1 MIYGYIRVST
11 DKQTTENQR
20 FEILKFADEKKLI
33 NRWIEETVSSTRK
46 LSDRKLG
53 ALIERMHEDDI
64 LIVSELSRLG
74 RSLLEVMSILHTL
87 MEKEV
92 KVFTT
97 KERMKL
103 GNNISS
109 KVLAFAFSLSAEIER
124 SMISSRTKE
133 ALARKKSEGKRLG
146 RPKGKLSAVTKL
158 SGKDDLIREYL
169 DKKIPVSV
177 IARLLNVHRLTVRN
191 YIRTRKL
198 RNPPLRNC
206 KVRYNLLA
214 ATKRL
219 FALCAVVLLV
229 VASLATRLLLR
240 GGK

>member
-20 FEILKFADEKKLI
+20 FEILKFADEKQLHI
-33 NRWIEETVSSTRK
+33 DRWIEETVSATKK

-53 ALIERMHEDDI
+53 ALLEAMQPEDI
-64 LIVSELSRLG
+64 LLVTELSRLG
-74 RSLLEVMSILHTL
+74 RSVLEVMSILHTL
-87 MEKEV
+87 MEKDV

-97 KERMKL
+97 KERYQL

-169 DKKIPVSV
+169 QKQIPQAV
-177 IARLLNVHRLTVRN
+177 IARLLNVSRLTVRH
-191 YIRTRKL
+191 YIKTRKL
-198 RNPPLRNC
+198 QKSAP
-206 KVRYNLLA
+206 
-214 ATKRL
+214 
-219 FALCAVVLLV
+219 
-229 VASLATRLLLR
+229 
-240 GGK
+240 

>member
-20 FEILKFADEKKLI
+20 FEILKYADERELHVD
-33 NRWIEETVSSTRK
+33 RWIEETISATKK

-53 ALIERMHEDDI
+53 PLIERMREEDI
-64 LIVSELSRLG
+64 LIVTELSRLG
-74 RSLLEVMSILHTL
+74 RSILEVMSILHTL
-87 MEKEV
+87 MEKDV

-97 KERMKL
+97 KERYEL

-133 ALARKKSEGKRLG
+133 ALARKRHEGKRLG
-146 RPKGKLSAVTKL
+146 RPKGKLSSVTKL
-158 SGKDDLIREYL
+158 TGKDDLIREYL
-169 DKKIPVSV
+169 EKRIPQSV
-177 IARLLNVHRLTVRN
+177 MARLLGVSRLTVRH

-198 RNPPLRNC
+198 QKP
-206 KVRYNLLA
+206 
-214 ATKRL
+214 
-219 FALCAVVLLV
+219 
-229 VASLATRLLLR
+229 AS
-240 GGK
+240 

>member
-20 FEILKFADEKKLI
+20 FEILKFANEKQLRI
-33 NRWIEETVSSTRK
+33 DRWIEETISATKR

-53 ALIERMHEDDI
+53 VLLQTMHEEDI
-64 LIVSELSRLG
+64 LIVTELSRLG

-87 MEKEV
+87 MEKDV

-97 KERMKL
+97 KERYEL

-158 SGKDDLIREYL
+158 TGKDDLIREYL
-169 DKKIPVSV
+169 DKQIPVSV
-177 IARLLNVHRLTVRN
+177 MARLLNVNRLTIRN

-198 RNPPLRNC
+198 QAPSR
-206 KVRYNLLA
+206 
-214 ATKRL
+214 
-219 FALCAVVLLV
+219 
-229 VASLATRLLLR
+229 
-240 GGK
+240 

>member
-20 FEILKFADEKKLI
+20 FEILKFADERKLSI
-33 NRWIEETVSSTRK
+33 DRWIQETVSSTKK

-87 MEKEV
+87 MEKDV

-97 KERMKL
+97 KEHYEL

-146 RPKGKLSAVTKL
+146 RPKGKLSAITKL
-158 SGKDDLIREYL
+158 TAKDDLIREYL
-169 DKKIPVSV
+169 EKKIPQSV

-198 RNPPLRNC
+198 QKP
-206 KVRYNLLA
+206 A
-214 ATKRL
+214 AEKL
-219 FALCAVVLLV
+219 
-229 VASLATRLLLR
+229 
-240 GGK
+240 